1 MESKELIAM
10 LNAYFNWN
18 KSRMS
23 CFVGMLVSLIK
34 VRTVNLTEIA
44 CGFQSQ
50 ANRDSR
56 YKRLKRFFKDF
67 SIDFSHVA
75 AWIIFFFNLNDES
88 LLLTMDRT
96 NWRWGT
102 KDINILMLS
111 IVYQGIAIPLYW
123 RLLPKRGN
131 SNTTERIEIIERC
144 IQQLGISKITGLLAD
159 REFVGNEW
167 FSWLLRVGI
176 HFCIRIKSNCITTN
190 SRGLETSID
199 ALFYDLKP
207 GEQRILQDKRKL
219 WKSQVYLS
227 GLRLSDGALLIVA
240 TDQLMEAPILYYA
253 KRWEIECL
261 FSCLKSKGFN
271 FEETRMLQ
279 LDRIEKLLVLLTVA
293 FCWAYKTG
301 EWRHIQKAIKIKK
314 HGRKAISYFRYG
326 LDILRDIA
334 LNGQVA
340 MQPILTT
347 ILGFFIIPM
356 PSIVMK

>member
-23 CFVGMLVSLIK
+23 CFVGMLASLIK

-50 ANRDSR
+50 ANLDSR

-67 SIDFSHVA
+67 SIDFSIVA
-75 AWIIFFFNLNDES
+75 AWIIYFFDLNEES

-96 NWRWGT
+96 NWQWGT
-102 KDINILMLS
+102 KNINILMLS

-144 IQQLGISKITGLLAD
+144 IQQLDISKITGLLAD

-190 SRGLETSID
+190 SRGLETTID

-207 GEQRILQDKRKL
+207 GEQRILQDK
-219 WKSQVYLS
+219 
-227 GLRLSDGALLIVA
+227 GAG
-240 TDQLMEAPILYYA
+240 EYAPYEKRRFYRIA
-253 KRWEIECL
+253 KRSATECT
-261 FSCLKSKGFN
+261 S
-271 FEETRMLQ
+271 
-279 LDRIEKLLVLLTVA
+279 I
-293 FCWAYKTG
+293 
-301 EWRHIQKAIKIKK
+301 
-314 HGRKAISYFRYG
+314 
-326 LDILRDIA
+326 LDICQRLELIERAKILKARD
-334 LNGQVA
+334 L
-340 MQPILTT
+340 L
-347 ILGFFIIPM
+347 FR
-356 PSIVMK
+356 IVSMLIRMVKPKN